1 MSGVG
6 RNYRPW
12 PSKENGLAAIQIT
25 VSCILKCRNRSSR
38 HRLKKAGDIP
48 LTPLRHGRQ
57 DEVFDPVPD
66 LGLADAGVHDV
77 FVDAHPPRQVF
88 APRVQVKR
96 FQQLNVLF
104 RGLPAKSRTAQAA
117 IGGGGKSSLF
127 ILLVAFA
134 LGIGITLAVLY
145 WDDVSPRMS
154 PKYDAQ
160 LWLVWLKFKVQH
172 FGFFK
177 VFSVI
182 TIVTIIIGSLLM
194 YATKKS

>member
-1 MSGVG
+1 LLQACQAAVGVVDKSKQPSLQQIETLV
-6 RNYRPW
+6 RPW
-12 PSKENGLAAIQIT
+12 VT
-25 VSCILKCRNRSSR
+25 
-38 HRLKKAGDIP
+38 
-48 LTPLRHGRQ
+48 
-57 DEVFDPVPD
+57 
-66 LGLADAGVHDV
+66 
-77 FVDAHPPRQVF
+77 VDAIVGAGQKNAVRLLGQC
-88 APRVQVKR
+88 
-96 FQQLNVLF
+96 QQLNVLF